1 LGKKGLEKMRILV
14 TLFITIGSSF
24 SMIAQEVN
32 SNQNKQGDFFVYW
45 GWNRSA
51 YTNSDIRFYGDNY
64 DFTIDNAVARD
75 RQTPFSAYDY
85 FNPTRITI
93 PQFNARVGYFVT
105 DRYSIS
111 IGSDHMKY
119 VVDSNQVVNMTGYIE
134 RTGTDYDGVYSD
146 TSVVLATDLVRLEHT
161 DGLNYINVE
170 LRRVDDLKFYNKVSL
185 HLIEG
190 IGAGIM
196 IPKTNATLL
205 NNERHDDFHVSG
217 YGLNAMLGLQVNIGK
232 HFFILSEF
240 KGGFINLSNIRTTV
254 NTADRGSQHFFFVQS
269 NIVFGFRMNLTNR

>member
-1 LGKKGLEKMRILV
+1 
-14 TLFITIGSSF
+14 
-24 SMIAQEVN
+24 
-32 SNQNKQGDFFVYW
+32 
-45 GWNRSA
+45 
-51 YTNSDIRFYGDNY
+51 
-64 DFTIDNAVARD
+64 
-75 RQTPFSAYDY
+75 
-85 FNPTRITI
+85 
-93 PQFNARVGYFVT
+93 
-105 DRYSIS
+105 
-111 IGSDHMKY
+111 MKY
-119 VVDSNQVVNMTGYIE
+119 VVDSNQVVNMNGYIE

-170 LRRVDDLKFYNKVSL
+170 FRRVDDLKFYNKVSL

-217 YGLNAMLGLQVNIGK
+217 YGLNAMLGVQVNIGK

-240 KGGFINLSNIRTTV
+240 KGGFINLPNIRTTV

-269 NIVFGFRMNLTNR
+269 NIVFGFRMNLINR